1 MVNDDI
7 HAKTKITRKDN
18 RAYQLIL
25 LDFIIIDAYY
35 IIYDVQ
41 VTNEVNDEI
50 SISFL
55 ILHLCKLLIGF
66 PF

>member
-7 HAKTKITRKDN
+7 HAKTKITRKDY